1 MPQKRGVLQKVS
13 WALRS
18 ALRTLP
24 TTTMTVVVVAMATI
38 PPIVHARELEGW
50 GKGPF
55 INDVS

>member
-24 TTTMTVVVVAMATI
+24 TTTMTAVVVVAMATI
-38 PPIVHARELEGW
+38 PPIGHERELEGW
-50 GKGPF
+50 G
-55 INDVS
+55 NV